1 MKKIIYILI
10 VLIAIPFVFAQDED
24 KAGVTPDS
32 PFYGLDVALDNF
44 RMVVKPESSVDV
56 AEERVFEVKKMLES
70 GKINEAARAEIER
83 SKAIAIAEKS
93 VGKERALEA
102 MQKHIEVL
110 RNVETK
116 LLNEDAKA
124 AVSSALTNSM
134 AKIEERKARFINE

>member
-1 MKKIIYILI
+1 
-10 VLIAIPFVFAQDED
+10 
-24 KAGVTPDS
+24 
-32 PFYGLDVALDNF
+32 
-44 RMVVKPESSVDV
+44 
-56 AEERVFEVKKMLES
+56 
-70 GKINEAARAEIER
+70 
-83 SKAIAIAEKS
+83 
-93 VGKERALEA
+93 